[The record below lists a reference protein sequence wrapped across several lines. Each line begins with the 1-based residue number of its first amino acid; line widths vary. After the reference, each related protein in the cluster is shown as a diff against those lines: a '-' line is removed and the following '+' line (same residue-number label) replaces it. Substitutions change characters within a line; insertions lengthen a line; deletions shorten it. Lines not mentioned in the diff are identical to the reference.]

1 MRVRAVTDNVMS
13 LQKMQSVCWMVL
25 AGLTMGSFFVVSVS
39 FAWSVLAGGVIS
51 NISFLVSQKDIKGF
65 IESITSSPEPEAMQ
79 AKAKQGQKG
88 YLLKFWLRIAII
100 GIVLLLLIKSGAV
113 NIFGLI
119 LGLSTVVLAVT
130 FVSLDVIRNYYFSG
144 RR

>member
-1 MRVRAVTDNVMS
+1 MS
-13 LQKMQSVCWMVL
+13 GNDLTLQKMQGVCWIVL
-25 AGLTMGSFFVVSVS
+25 VLLTVGSLFFVSIT

-51 NISFLVSQKDIKGF
+51 NVSFLISQKDIMGF
-65 IESITSSPEPEAMQ
+65 VGSVTSSPELEIRE
-79 AKAKQGQKG
+79 AKAKEGQKG

-100 GIVLLLLIKSGAV
+100 GVVLFLLIKSGLV

-119 LGLSTVVLAVT
+119 LGLSTVVFGVT
-130 FVSLDVIRNYYFSG
+130 FVSLDVIRRYYFSG

>member
-1 MRVRAVTDNVMS
+1 MTDDVLS
-13 LQKMQSVCWMVL
+13 LQKMQRVCWMVL
-25 AGLTMGSFFVVSVS
+25 AGLTLGSFFVVSIS

-65 IESITSSPEPEAMQ
+65 VESITSFPEPEARE
-79 AKAKQGQKG
+79 ARAKQGQKG

-100 GIVLLLLIKSGAV
+100 GIVLFLFIKSGVV

-119 LGLSTVVLAVT
+119 LGLSTVVIAVT
-130 FVSLDVIRNYYFSG
+130 FVSLNVMRHYYFS
-144 RR
+144 RRR

>member
-1 MRVRAVTDNVMS
+1 
-13 LQKMQSVCWMVL
+13 MVL
-25 AGLTMGSFFVVSVS
+25 AALTLGSFFVASVS

-51 NISFLVSQKDIKGF
+51 NISFLISQKDIKGF
-65 IESITSSPEPEAMQ
+65 IESITSSPEPEDRE
-79 AKAKQGQKG
+79 AKAKKGQKG

-100 GIVLLLLIKSGAV
+100 GIVLLLLIKSGVV

-130 FVSLDVIRNYYFSG
+130 FVCLNVISRYYFSG